1 LQAFEGFATTIFLS
15 KMRFMGGYVAVNV
28 APLTNCSEGKSR
40 KLWKSEIIRLVEE
53 GNLMTKQ
60 VPNPPD
66 KSSVDDLHSMAKGAI
81 SCVPVVGGL
90 VAELFQTVIV
100 PPLVRRQQEWME
112 QIAAAL
118 NDLREKIGDFSWESL
133 VNNET
138 FTDVVLHASQ
148 LALRNHQAEKLVA
161 LRNAVCNTALNID
174 IDDTHKLIFLRYVDE
189 FTVLHLKLLD
199 LLLDPREWEKK
210 NNQSFPTL
218 LMGGISHIVEH
229 AIPEL
234 SGENETYV
242 LIIKDLQARG
252 LLSNFN
258 IGTTMSGKA
267 SFREGAPILGGS
279 LCDSFR
285 NREKGNDHGE

>member
-1 LQAFEGFATTIFLS
+1 
-15 KMRFMGGYVAVNV
+15 
-28 APLTNCSEGKSR
+28 
-40 KLWKSEIIRLVEE
+40 
-53 GNLMTKQ
+53 MTKQ

-66 KSSVDDLHSMAKGAI
+66 KSIVDDLHSMAKGAI

-258 IGTTMSGKA
+258 IGTTMSWEGIISGRSTDIGRKFVRFI
-267 SFREGAPILGGS
+267 SEPREG
-279 LCDSFR
+279 
-285 NREKGNDHGE
+285 K